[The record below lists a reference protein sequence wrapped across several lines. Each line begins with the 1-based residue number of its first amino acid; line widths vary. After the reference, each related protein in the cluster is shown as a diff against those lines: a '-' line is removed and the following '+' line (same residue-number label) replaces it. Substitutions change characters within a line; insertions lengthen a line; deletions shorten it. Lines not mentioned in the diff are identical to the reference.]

1 MGYPGFHAI
10 SISFQP
16 LTRLCVCVSSCV
28 LEVYDMARKYKR
40 KKANKQKSLFGMQC
54 NAQKKRVKIKTK
66 ENKNKENR
74 KKIEK
79 HGRKIKAD
87 GLNGEGL
94 F

>member
-1 MGYPGFHAI
+1 MSSKFTIWLENIKEKSQEEEKLIWHA
-10 SISFQP
+10 
-16 LTRLCVCVSSCV
+16 
-28 LEVYDMARKYKR
+28 
-40 KKANKQKSLFGMQC
+40 MQRTE
-54 NAQKKRVKIKTK
+54 KRVKIKTK